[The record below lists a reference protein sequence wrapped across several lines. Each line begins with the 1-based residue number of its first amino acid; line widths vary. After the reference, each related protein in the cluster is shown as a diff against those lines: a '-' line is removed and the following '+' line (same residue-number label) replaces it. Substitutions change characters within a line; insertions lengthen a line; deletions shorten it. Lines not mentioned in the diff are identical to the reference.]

1 MNENTKTTSLQ
12 LTIKYATYQNDLD
25 LALGLVMGHIGEDD
39 GGAAEMYFLD
49 RLKIQGGEDTIYS
62 RWTGFNFQERRKI
75 LCEWVSH
82 IISQDETDE

>member
-1 MNENTKTTSLQ
+1 MNTNTTSLQ

-25 LALGLVMGHIGEDD
+25 LALGLVKGNIGEDD

-49 RLKIQGGEDTIYS
+49 RLNIQGGEDTIHS

-82 IISQDETDE
+82 IISQEETDE